1 MKLLLSASSLLL
13 SSLTI
18 SSTYGQTYP
27 KVTQRTFVDDA
38 GITHTTRKA
47 NPKIIC
53 SARTALSLLH
63 QFGLDGSQIAG
74 TYGNYFPRG
83 SIGNMNDP
91 SYQPYWPVD
100 PTQHEL
106 EFLKGIPTFSPSC
119 YHAKNSKCDELDVIK
134 AKDAAPDK
142 WVYIGNSNW
151 HTGSEMK
158 EITDSMGNLPIF
170 ISTHYEA
177 DKNPGCITYNQDTAT
192 YTTNKSKCK
201 ARSLIDVIKRTNQ
214 LANFLGISKVDIA
227 KDQRKMCDAASEL
240 SDAAA
245 SAQQRGIRV
254 MTINPTIS
262 NDNSVTLYPVDPLAD
277 PFLRSYEELGVPI
290 IHPEKDESGQFST
303 EVISSKEWFSDC
315 QPGQMFQN
323 CNSNAYYPVDLWLV
337 EGRRFFFNT
346 PEEQYFLET
355 FFPDKALLN
364 NQIAH
369 WPLND
374 GPISYTSA
382 ARSFEEMTRKLNEA
396 VRQYDTTQCT
406 NTDVTSSAFLDSQF
420 GGLKGGEYACFNKE
434 KIQLDYLQCN
444 IIDLAG
450 GNQMESTYTEKKESG
465 FQPVISNPVMAQK
478 TISKQNKKSMW
489 IADKNNRNNRNN
501 RNSRNSGPS
510 VAIIAV
516 ITVSV
521 IIFCVFVFIL
531 VAYCVCWKNAASTTI
546 DKSHIESIEEGT
558 TTSITDGDEK
568 DLPIM
573 T

>member
-1 MKLLLSASSLLL
+1 MKLLLSVSSLLL
-13 SSLTI
+13 STLAI

-27 KVTQRTFVDDA
+27 KVAQRTFIDDA

-47 NPKIIC
+47 KPKIIC

-63 QFGLDGSQIAG
+63 QFKLDGSQIAG

-83 SIGNMNDP
+83 SIGNIRDP
-91 SYQPYWPVD
+91 NYQPYWPVD
-100 PTQHEL
+100 PTQREL

-119 YHAKNSKCDELDVIK
+119 YNAKNSKCDELDVIK

-142 WVYIGNSNW
+142 WVYIGNANW

-177 DKNPGCITYNQDTAT
+177 DKNPGCITYNKDTAT
-192 YTTNKSKCK
+192 YTTDKSKCK

-240 SDAAA
+240 SNAAA

-254 MTINPTIS
+254 MTINPAIS
-262 NDNSVTLYPVDPLAD
+262 NDNSVTLYPVDPLSD

-290 IHPEKDESGQFST
+290 IHPGQHRSG
-303 EVISSKEWFSDC
+303 IPSKEWFTDC
-315 QPGQMFQN
+315 QPGQMFKN
-323 CNSNAYYPVDLWLV
+323 CNSATYYPADLWLV

-355 FFPDKALLN
+355 FFPDRALLN

-396 VRQYDTTQCT
+396 VQQFDSTQCT
-406 NTDVTSSAFLDSQF
+406 ITDVTSSAFLDSQF
-420 GGLKGGEYACFNKE
+420 GGLKGGAYACFNKE
-434 KIQLDYLQCN
+434 NIQLDYLQCN
-444 IIDLAG
+444 TIDLAG
-450 GNQMESTYTEKKESG
+450 GDQMETTFTEKEESE
-465 FQPVISNPVMAQK
+465 FKPMISNPSVEQQ

-489 IADKNNRNNRNN
+489 IAGKNNRNK
-501 RNSRNSGPS
+501 NSDFS

-521 IIFCVFVFIL
+521 IIFSVLIFSIV
-531 VAYCVCWKNAASTTI
+531 VYCVCWKNTASTAI

-558 TTSITDGDEK
+558 STSIAEGDEK